1 MNQIELTKEEKEKV
15 IEFLNQGTD
24 IGFAMDVLSSI
35 GHTEFDEELENPEE
49 YEDWRLNCLGFSEL

>member
-1 MNQIELTKEEKEKV
+1 MKQIELTKEEKEKV

-35 GHTEFDEELENPEE
+35 GHTEFDEELEDPGE
-49 YEDWRLNCLGFSEL
+49 YEDWRLNCLGGLY